1 MHRTKS
7 VDKFLI
13 AIMTD
18 LLTLTLRG
26 DRPRFSFYLVEA
38 KVAVARLI
46 LFEGDRLKP
55 LSAQGF

>member
-1 MHRTKS
+1 
-7 VDKFLI
+7 
-13 AIMTD
+13 MTD